1 VVWIVDI
8 GVQIVDQDILCGF
21 IGVIKEVK
29 DFMMVVNRGRGGR
42 DHCKVG
48 LGVLTGGIDGGNCVG

>member
-42 DHCKVG
+42 DHCKSR
-48 LGVLTGGIDGGNCVG
+48 TWGIDRRY